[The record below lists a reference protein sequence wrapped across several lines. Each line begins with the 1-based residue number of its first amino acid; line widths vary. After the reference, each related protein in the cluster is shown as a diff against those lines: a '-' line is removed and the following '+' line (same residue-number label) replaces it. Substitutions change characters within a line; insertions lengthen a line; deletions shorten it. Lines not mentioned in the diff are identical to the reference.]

1 MTLRKIVRIDEDL
14 CDGCGECVP
23 ACEEGAIQL
32 VDGKA
37 RLVSEV
43 YCDGLGACL
52 GECPQGA
59 ISIEEREA
67 EDFDEAAVS
76 AHLAH
81 VRGPSDPQP
90 DLECGCPGSAVRT
103 MRPAPGRAAPCPTY
117 EGEPSELRNWPVQI
131 KLVPVRAPFLDRAD
145 VLVAADCVPFAYRGF
160 HHDFLRGRT
169 LLVGCP
175 KLDDAGFYVEKLAQ
189 MFVANDVRSVEVAIM
204 EVPCCMGMDH
214 IVSRAI
220 QASGKRIPYRLT
232 VVGVGGEIKDV
243 PAGAGV
249 AGMLGQRS

>member
-1 MTLRKIVRIDEDL
+1 VTIRNVVRIDEDL

-23 ACEEGAIQL
+23 ACEEGAIRII
-32 VDGKA
+32 DSKA
-37 RLVSEV
+37 RLVSDV

-59 ISIEEREA
+59 IRIEEREA
-67 EDFDEAAVS
+67 LDYDEVAVRE
-76 AHLAH
+76 HLERRAREP
-81 VRGPSDPQP
+81 V
-90 DLECGCPGSAVRT
+90 ECGCPGSAARSLE
-103 MRPAPGRAAPCPTY
+103 PGRAAGGPCPTY
-117 EGEPSELRNWPVQI
+117 EGDPSELRNWPVQI
-131 KLVPVRAPFLDRAD
+131 KLVPVRAPYLDGAD

-175 KLDDAGFYVEKLAQ
+175 KLDDARYYVEKLTQ
-189 MFVANDVRSVEVAIM
+189 MLVSNDLRSVEVAIM

-220 QASGKRIPYRLT
+220 QASGKCIPMRLA
-232 VVGVGGEIKDV
+232 VVGVRGEIKDV
-243 PAGAGV
+243 PAARHEPRVPGG
-249 AGMLGQRS
+249 GS